1 MKYFFFLAFC
11 ILTFSVLAFG
21 QARVVTET
29 AQPEW
34 TELHCLRNADASI
47 ECYVCVAV
55 SADDGST
62 RNECGRQVRMA
73 ATVNQNRAN
82 GLAGALR
89 DRTLSQRFGVD
100 AGAAP

>member
-1 MKYFFFLAFC
+1 MRTRLA
-11 ILTFSVLAFG
+11 VLCLLFAAALG
-21 QARVVTET
+21 VAQTRVVTET

-34 TELHCLRNADASI
+34 TELHCNRNADGSI

-55 SADDGST
+55 STDDGSS

-73 ATVNQNRAN
+73 ATINQNRAN

-100 AGAAP
+100 AGAPP